1 MQIINIAEYNEEVV
15 LHFGGETKKINAY
28 TLASTLVSIA
38 DAVKEANSIINPGYD
53 VEVLVEAFG
62 EGSFRAKVKT
72 AYKGARNIFSND
84 TLKAIAFSVVANFI
98 YEHTL
103 APDSDVTVNVNDKE
117 VIIEQG
123 ETKIVVP
130 RETYEATKEVQKSEK
145 FKKSIS
151 RVATSI
157 EKDENIDSFGFTAN
171 INDETPDIL
180 IPRKGI
186 LLLSDPEEI
195 AEPTREIEEQAVL
208 FIKRAILER
217 SKRKWEFVWR
227 GFKISAPVLDEQFYS
242 DFFAHKITV
251 APGDQLEAKL
261 KIYQSKDEDTGIYSN
276 DRYEVIQVLGHI
288 AHVTQIEVPE

>member
-1 MQIINIAEYNEEVV
+1 MQVVNIEEYNEEVV
-15 LHFGGETKKINAY
+15 LHFGGERRKINAY

-38 DAVKEANSIINPGYD
+38 DAVKEANSVINPGYD

-72 AYKGARNIFSND
+72 TYKDAGNIFSKEN
-84 TLKAIAFSVVANFI
+84 LKAIALGVLAAFI

-103 APDSDVTVNVNDKE
+103 APDSNVTINVNSDE

-123 ETKIVVP
+123 DKTIIIP
-130 RETYEATKEVQKSEK
+130 RSTYEATKEVQKSEK
-145 FKKSIS
+145 FKKSVSRIS
-151 RVATSI
+151 NSI
-157 EKDENIDSFGFTAN
+157 EKDRNITSFGFTSDLK
-171 INDETPDIL
+171 DEKPKIE
-180 IPRKGI
+180 IPLKGI
-186 LLLSDPEEI
+186 LLLSNPDDI
-195 AEPTREIEEQAVL
+195 AEPTREIEEQAML

-227 GFKISAPVLDEQFYS
+227 GFKISAPVLDEQFYN
-242 DFFAHKITV
+242 DFFAHKVTI

-276 DRYEVIQVLGHI
+276 DRYEVITVNRHI
-288 AHVTQIEVPE
+288 PHVTQEEAPV

>member
-84 TLKAIAFSVVANFI
+84 MLKAIAFSVVANFI

-151 RVATSI
+151 RVAISI

-186 LLLSDPEEI
+186 FLLSDPEEI

>member
-195 AEPTREIEEQAVL
+195 AEPTREIEERAVL

>member
-1 MQIINIAEYNEEVV
+1 MQIINISEYNEEVV
-15 LHFGGETKKINAY
+15 LHFGTESRKINAY

-38 DAVKEANSIINPGYD
+38 DAVKEANFIINPGYD

-62 EGSFRAKVKT
+62 EGSFRAKIKT
-72 AYKGARNIFSND
+72 AYKGARNIFSSD
-84 TLKAIAFSVVANFI
+84 TLKAIAFSVAANFI

-103 APDSDVTVNVNDKE
+103 APENDVTVNANDKE
-117 VIIEQG
+117 VVIEQG
-123 ETKIVVP
+123 ETKIVIP
-130 RETYEATKEVQKSEK
+130 RETYDATKEVQRSEK

-151 RVATSI
+151 RVAASI
-157 EKDENIDSFGFTAN
+157 ESDQSIDSFGFTAN
-171 INDETPDIL
+171 IEDEKPDIL
-180 IPRKGI
+180 IPRKNM

-227 GFKISAPVLDEQFYS
+227 GFKISAPVLDDQFYS

-251 APGDQLEAKL
+251 APGDQLETKL

-276 DRYEVIQVLGHI
+276 DRYEIIQVMGHI
-288 AHVTQIEVPE
+288 SHVTQIEIPE

>member
-1 MQIINIAEYNEEVV
+1 MRIINISEYNEEVV
-15 LHFGGETKKINAY
+15 LYFGSESRKINAY

-38 DAVKEANSIINPGYD
+38 DAVKEANSIINPGYN

-62 EGSFRAKVKT
+62 EGSFRARIKT
-72 AYKGARNIFSND
+72 AYEGARNIFSSD
-84 TLKAIAFSVVANFI
+84 TLKAIAFSVAANFI

-103 APDSDVTVNVNDKE
+103 APDNDVTVNVNDKE
-117 VIIEQG
+117 VVIEQG
-123 ETKIVVP
+123 ETKIVIP
-130 RETYEATKEVQKSEK
+130 RETYDATKEVQRSEK

-157 EKDENIDSFGFTAN
+157 EKDQSIDSFGFTAN
-171 INDETPDIL
+171 IEDEKPDIL
-180 IPRKGI
+180 IPRKSM

-227 GFKISAPVLDEQFYS
+227 GFKISAPVLDDQFYS

-251 APGDQLEAKL
+251 APGDQLEVKL

-276 DRYEVIQVLGHI
+276 DRYEIIQVMGHI
-288 AHVTQIEVPE
+288 SHVTQIEIPE

>member
-1 MQIINIAEYNEEVV
+1 VSEINLAEYNEEVV
-15 LHFGGETKKINAY
+15 LHFGGERTRINAY

-53 VEVLVEAFG
+53 VEVVVEAFG
-62 EGSFRAKVKT
+62 SGSFRAKIRT
-72 AYKGARNIFSND
+72 AYKGAGNIFSST

-103 APDSDVTVNVNDKE
+103 APDREVVVNVTDSE
-117 VIIEQG
+117 VVIEQG

-151 RVATSI
+151 RIATAI
-157 EKDENIDSFGFTAN
+157 ERDENIESFGFTSN
-171 INDETPDIL
+171 LDDDDPDIL
-180 IPRKGI
+180 IPRKSM

-208 FIKRAILER
+208 FVKRAIFER

-227 GFKISAPVLDEQFYS
+227 GFKISAPILDEKFYT
-242 DFFAHKITV
+242 DFFAHKVTL

-276 DRYEVIQVLGHI
+276 DRYEVIEVFGHI
-288 AHVTQIEVPE
+288 AQVTQFEVPE